1 MDLAKYRN
9 IFLQE
14 SADHL
19 GELSGGLMTLEKNP
33 SDGEAL
39 DLVFRM
45 VHSIKG
51 MAASLD
57 FAGCAELAH
66 RMEDRLGGY
75 RDRGC
80 VDDTEGLP
88 LLFRGLS
95 RLETMVE
102 EVREGGMPSPDPE
115 LVEALSA
122 PPEEPGE
129 AELVRPAEDAHAD
142 APPGVSDASESA
154 QTPAARPHAEP
165 QPAADAERDA
175 APPVADTPPKKA

>member
-33 SDGEAL
+33 SDGDAL

-51 MAASLD
+51 MAASLE
-57 FAGCAELAH
+57 FQGCADLAH

-80 VDDTEGLP
+80 VDDAEGLP

-95 RLETMVE
+95 RLEAMVE
-102 EVREGGMPSPDPE
+102 EVRSGGMPSPDPD
-115 LVEALSA
+115 LIEALAA
-122 PPEEPGE
+122 PPEEPEE
-129 AELVRPAEDAHAD
+129 AALVRPAGAD
-142 APPGVSDASESA
+142 APSQD
-154 QTPAARPHAEP
+154 R
-165 QPAADAERDA
+165 
-175 APPVADTPPKKA
+175 APPALQAQSVGISAPPSTEPPPKKA

>member
-1 MDLAKYRN
+1 LDLAKYRN

-19 GELSGGLMTLEKNP
+19 GELSGGLLTLEKTP
-33 SDGEAL
+33 SDVDAL

-57 FAGCAELAH
+57 FQGCADLAH

-75 RDRGC
+75 RERGC
-80 VDDTEGLP
+80 VDDADGLP

-95 RLETMVE
+95 RLEAMVE
-102 EVREGGMPSPDPE
+102 EVRAGGMPSPDPE
-115 LVEALSA
+115 LSEAFAA
-122 PPEEPGE
+122 PPEELGE
-129 AELVRPAEDAHAD
+129 AALVRPTGDEAVSPGGETV
-142 APPGVSDASESA
+142 APNAGRGGRA
-154 QTPAARPHAEP
+154 
-165 QPAADAERDA
+165 A
-175 APPVADTPPKKA
+175 APLQVQESPPKKV

>member
-19 GELSGGLMTLEKNP
+19 GELSGGLLTLEKNP
-33 SDGEAL
+33 SNGEAL

-57 FAGCAELAH
+57 FRGCAELAH
-66 RMEDRLGGY
+66 QMEDRLGGY
-75 RDRGC
+75 RERGC
-80 VDDTEGLP
+80 VDDAEGLP

-95 RLETMVE
+95 RLESMVE
-102 EVREGGMPSPDPE
+102 EVRSGAMPSPDAE
-115 LVEALSA
+115 LAKALAA
-122 PPEEPGE
+122 PPEELGDAVLVRAVEDKP
-129 AELVRPAEDAHAD
+129 ASVVRPAEEPGPLRAGDANSQR
-142 APPGVSDASESA
+142 PSE
-154 QTPAARPHAEP
+154 P
-165 QPAADAERDA
+165 
-175 APPVADTPPKKA
+175 PPKKA